1 MTRIEEL
8 SAIEC
13 AEGTL
18 RRFRMTNA
26 EGAYVELCNVGA
38 GITSVVVP
46 DREGAMADVLL
57 GYDDPRDYVGDGPCM
72 GKIPGRYAN
81 RIAAGRFT
89 LDGVAY
95 EVPVNCGP
103 NHLHGGPDGFA
114 NQLWTASIEGESV
127 VFSLHSADGHAGFPS
142 ALDVVAKYMWNDDNC
157 LMLNISATTDG
168 ATVLNLTNHAYWN
181 LSGHDTGSALDH
193 HLRLWASRWLPTD
206 PSLVPTGELQA
217 VAGTP
222 MDFTMPQ
229 VIGSR
234 IEADFDALRYG
245 KGYDNCWVIDGAE
258 NVMRRAAELYDPKSG
273 RVMTVATDQP
283 AVQVYTGN
291 WLDDSPMGKGAYKY
305 HDYAGVAI
313 ECQNFPDAPNHP
325 SFPTSVLRRGERYDR
340 TISFAFSVR

>member
-1 MTRIEEL
+1 MIDNEFVITRIEEL
-8 SAIEC
+8 SAIKC

-89 LDGVAY
+89 LD
-95 EVPVNCGP
+95 
-103 NHLHGGPDGFA
+103 
-114 NQLWTASIEGESV
+114 
-127 VFSLHSADGHAGFPS
+127 
-142 ALDVVAKYMWNDDNC
+142 
-157 LMLNISATTDG
+157 
-168 ATVLNLTNHAYWN
+168 
-181 LSGHDTGSALDH
+181 
-193 HLRLWASRWLPTD
+193 
-206 PSLVPTGELQA
+206 
-217 VAGTP
+217 
-222 MDFTMPQ
+222 
-229 VIGSR
+229 
-234 IEADFDALRYG
+234 
-245 KGYDNCWVIDGAE
+245 
-258 NVMRRAAELYDPKSG
+258 
-273 RVMTVATDQP
+273 
-283 AVQVYTGN
+283 
-291 WLDDSPMGKGAYKY
+291 DSPMGKGAYKY